1 MERAQSKPSFERQS
15 DDAILSLGHSGS
27 GPISIRTDDPV
38 LELHYEITIEHW
50 VRDDRRQLNR
60 FRWFVWDRLGIG
72 DPPSRAETA
81 TADEVTMVTGT
92 ESVPI
97 VQNLPYRRLV
107 KVVRRNALGIGSPE
121 EPASFGLIDH
131 L

>member
-1 MERAQSKPSFERQS
+1 MEHTKSNVTFEREA

-38 LELHYEITIEHW
+38 LELHYEVTIEHW
-50 VRDDRRQLNR
+50 VRDDRSRRNR

-72 DPPSRAETA
+72 DPPLRAETA
-81 TADEVTMVTGT
+81 TADEVTTVTGA
-92 ESVPI
+92 ESVPV

-107 KVVRRNALGIGSPE
+107 KVVRRDAPE
-121 EPASFGLIDH
+121 SDH
-131 L
+131 SKNPPRSA